1 LNAFMLSC
9 SSGNT
14 TASGFKFSGAIGASS

>member
-1 LNAFMLSC
+1 MLSC